1 MALDVWGTCE
11 KYFFPLCPLET
22 SAVYDGVLFSMKNVR
37 LAISYYSASCCQNIP
52 SITKIRMQF
61 GWSVY
66 FLWQAKDKE
75 EEEPSEEETEEDIE
89 VADETAGGAD
99 IIKR

>member
-1 MALDVWGTCE
+1 
-11 KYFFPLCPLET
+11 
-22 SAVYDGVLFSMKNVR
+22 
-37 LAISYYSASCCQNIP
+37 
-52 SITKIRMQF
+52 MQF

-75 EEEPSEEETEEDIE
+75 EEEPSEGETEEDIE

-99 IIKR
+99 ILKR